1 MNLPIKT
8 GLLRLFKDALLLVFS
23 TGMSSETQQKEREFF
38 KVRVYDVVLSKLR
51 FMLF

>member
-23 TGMSSETQQKEREFF
+23 TEMSSETQQKEREFF
-38 KVRVYDVVLSKLR
+38 KVRAYDVVLSKLR